1 MTNIAG
7 TSIPHRDPMAGMHN
21 GASIFAEPWLAAVLV
36 VAGLVTAIVAGLALA
51 AFARRRSRSY
61 LLVALAFVTL
71 FARTLVAG
79 VTITGV
85 LGGSVHHLLEH
96 GLDVI
101 MALLVIGAVFYARS
115 VESRGTTEVPYDD

>member
-1 MTNIAG
+1 
-7 TSIPHRDPMAGMHN
+7 MAGMHN
-21 GASIFAEPWLAAVLV
+21 GVSIFAEPWLAAVLV
-36 VAGLVTAIVAGLALA
+36 VAGLVTAIVAGLALV

-101 MALLVIGAVFYARS
+101 MALLVIGAVYYARS
-115 VESRGTTEVPYDD
+115 IERHGTTEVPYDD